1 MKVRS
6 PKSKVRSSIPRVRT
20 PKSAA
25 FSRADLAVAMVVTAL
40 LAVWFS
46 FNHLGERGRIAG
58 CARNLGVLGQAIHS
72 YANDH
77 QDGIPAAAIN
87 LESVKTSWDAELFPY
102 LKPRLAGSGGEYQKR
117 QILLAAQPF
126 FLCPSDPVLRGGHPR
141 SYAMAARDMRCG
153 WPPSAD
159 DKTGVGLFWAKSSIP
174 LLGKE
179 AVESS
184 LKDAESLPK
193 LKRSVLPA
201 PASTLLLTELMGR
214 KNTMA
219 STLSVL
225 LWGVN
230 EQEAVFKQAPRLHS
244 GRFNYLMADGHV
256 EWLTKLQTG
265 GGGGIDSPSGIWTIK
280 AGD

>member
-1 MKVRS
+1 
-6 PKSKVRSSIPRVRT
+6 
-20 PKSAA
+20 
-25 FSRADLAVAMVVTAL
+25 
-40 LAVWFS
+40 
-46 FNHLGERGRIAG
+46 
-58 CARNLGVLGQAIHS
+58 VLGQAIDT

-77 QDGIPAAAIN
+77 QDGLPAAAIN

-117 QILLAAQPF
+117 QILLAAQPSF
-126 FLCPSDPVLRGGHPR
+126 FCPSDPVLRGGHPR

-179 AVESS
+179 VVESS
-184 LKDAESLPK
+184 LKDAELLPK

-201 PASTLLLTELMGR
+201 PASTLLLTELMER

-230 EQEAVFKQAPRLHS
+230 EQEAVFKQAPRMHS